1 MIARFGR
8 LALAASLVISLAGCA
23 ASTAQPLAP
32 SPAPDDRVGQLE
44 RQAKSVG
51 FDLSAATKRGA
62 FGNTLAVGGDT
73 ESFVR
78 RTDSLTYIAGD
89 DRYGFGEKI
98 GVFAGSDAAL
108 LARSH
113 VVLAVLGV
121 PASEITRVRIQHE
134 FGRVGQFD
142 AATGRIKAEP
152 QQLLNRIASFRRSI
166 DTVPV
171 FSSYA
176 RIGLTRSGG
185 VGMLRVHW
193 PRIDAQT
200 LKTAQALQARVR
212 QGFKPPDIAGARPE
226 IVTAGIVH
234 SPAAGEVMDVAAV
247 IRVVYRPTDPQHGK
261 KPVRLYDASGK
272 TVAEP
277 RVFLKPPPLPHG
289 TRAAIQTVPSRI

>member
-1 MIARFGR
+1 MIARISR
-8 LALAASLVISLAGCA
+8 LGLTASLVLLLAGCA
-23 ASTAQPLAP
+23 ASSAQPLAA
-32 SPAPDDRVGQLE
+32 SPAPDVRVQQVE
-44 RQAKSVG
+44 RQAKAIG

-62 FGNTLAVGGDT
+62 YQNTVAVGGGT

-108 LARSH
+108 LARSQA
-113 VVLAVLGV
+113 VLVELGV
-121 PASEITRVRIQHE
+121 PASEISRVRIQHE
-134 FGRVGQFD
+134 YGRVGQFD
-142 AATGRIKAEP
+142 AATGTVKAEP

-166 DTVPV
+166 GTIPV

-176 RIGLTRSGG
+176 RVGLTQSGG

-200 LKTAQALQARVR
+200 LKSAQALQARVR
-212 QGFKPPDIAGARPE
+212 QGFKPPAVVGARPE
-226 IVTAGIVH
+226 TVAAGIVH

-247 IRVVYRPTDPQHGK
+247 IRVIYRPTNAQHGK
-261 KPVRLYDASGK
+261 KPVRLYDASGRS
-272 TVAEP
+272 VPEP
-277 RVFLKPPPLPHG
+277 RVFLKPPQPPQG
-289 TRAAIQTVPSRI
+289 TRAAAKSVPSRN

>member
-1 MIARFGR
+1 MIARIGR
-8 LALAASLVISLAGCA
+8 LGLAASLVASLAGCA

-32 SPAPDDRVGQLE
+32 SPAPDDRVQQVE

-51 FDLSAATKRGA
+51 FDLSAVSRRGA
-62 FGNTLAVGGDT
+62 YRNTVAVGGDT

-78 RTDSLTYIAGD
+78 RTDSLTYIAGN

-121 PASEITRVRIQHE
+121 PPSEISRVRIQHE
-134 FGRVGQFD
+134 YGRVGQFD
-142 AATGRIKAEP
+142 PAAGTVKAEP
-152 QQLLNRIASFRRSI
+152 QQLLNRIVSFRRSVGN
-166 DTVPV
+166 VPV

-176 RIGLTRSGG
+176 RVGLTRSGG

-200 LKTAQALQARVR
+200 LKSAQALQARVR
-212 QGFKPPDIAGARPE
+212 QGFKPPDVVGARPE

-247 IRVVYRPTDPQHGK
+247 IRVVYRPTDAQHGK

-272 TVAEP
+272 SVPEP
-277 RVFLKPPPLPHG
+277 RVFLKPPPLPRG
-289 TRAAIQTVPSRI
+289 TRAAAELIPSSR